1 MSNYFLKEIFSGKN
15 TNIIFS
21 NEISV
26 ENQVINII
34 SDIKSE
40 KDTHI
45 ELLYFFS
52 SFDKYQEIQTQKKAL
67 YKNFENNT
75 DAIKNLNIK
84 ENTLRVDILNL
95 CLVLNKIEYTEKI
108 DEIKSLIKIGAI
120 SKADYVLDEK
130 YLKEKEAFIEQY
142 EENKKNIKETSDRLV
157 DSSNEFMVKA
167 SLVILKFELENRYEE
182 AENCLENSLKAAKY
196 SKVIDQIIL
205 CQNEIGNYY
214 LLHNKFDKSIQTF
227 SESIDLYEG
236 ISNKENYLNDISL
249 TYIGYT
255 NALLQ
260 NNQINDVDK
269 IFNEAQSLFSSY
281 NNNQLN
287 ENFVYFLFNYLFFL
301 TNKKKYT
308 QAKDTFNKISN
319 FIEKRVDYKNEA
331 NDIVIKF
338 LFTGSYYFT
347 QIKDYEKAEKGFLKI
362 LQIYK
367 SNYIKDDYFSSRIIY
382 NEIANYYIE
391 INELKKAKHIL
402 EEGIKEIE
410 KILNKNPQ
418 KFIPELAITQSN
430 YSIVLYRLNLLD
442 EAERILNIATVFLE
456 ELSKEQISAY
466 ETFLGK
472 NYNLLSSIYRRK
484 DKLELSKKYIEL
496 SINIKQKYAKEDE
509 VFFSEELLTSELNL
523 GNYYSR
529 NNEIDK
535 AIKQYYFVL
544 DKLNIYGVN
553 KNIEKEV
560 IVLRNIGECYVKQQD
575 FFSAKH
581 IYYDGLKKIKANL
594 NLIQNQIQE
603 AYYYTDLIGL
613 YYGLKQ
619 YRKSLIYIKQL
630 KKSNLYKKLYLK
642 EIHGNIPQN
651 LRTLIMLYRF
661 MSKIMKVKI
670 CLSKMRKKTHN
681 RVGRE

>member
-1 MSNYFLKEIFSGKN
+1 MGNYFLKDIFSGKN

-26 ENQVINII
+26 ENQIINII

-67 YKNFENNT
+67 YKNDANNI
-75 DAIKNLNIK
+75 DAIKKLDIQ

-95 CLVLNKIEYTEKI
+95 CLLLNKIEYTEKI
-108 DEIKSLIKIGAI
+108 DEIKSLIKKGQIT
-120 SKADYVLDEK
+120 KAEYVLDEK
-130 YLKEKEAFIEQY
+130 YLKEKEAFLEQY
-142 EENKKNIKETSDRLV
+142 EANKKNIKETSDKLV

-167 SLVILKFELENRYEE
+167 SLVLLKFELENRFEE
-182 AENCLENSLKAAKY
+182 AEDCLDNSLKAAKY

-214 LLHNKFDKSIQTF
+214 LLHNKFNRSIQTYK
-227 SESIDLYEG
+227 ESIDLYKD
-236 ISNKENYLNDISL
+236 ITNKENYLKEISF
-249 TYIGYT
+249 TYFGYT
-255 NALLQ
+255 SALLQ
-260 NNQINDVDK
+260 NNQISDVDK
-269 IFNEAQSLFSSY
+269 IFNEVLIFFSQY
-281 NNNQLN
+281 KHNQLN
-287 ENFVYFLFNYLFFL
+287 ENFVYLLFNYLFFL
-301 TNKKKYT
+301 TNKKKYE
-308 QAKDTFNKISN
+308 QAEKIFNEISYL
-319 FIEKRVDYKNEA
+319 IEKRIDYENEA
-331 NDIVIKF
+331 NDIIIKF
-338 LFTGSYYFT
+338 LFTASYYFT
-347 QIKDYEKAEKGFLKI
+347 QIKDFKNAEKGFLEI
-362 LQIYK
+362 LRIYK

-410 KILNKNPQ
+410 NIVNKNPQ
-418 KFIPELAITQSN
+418 KFVSELAITQTT
-430 YSIVLYRLNLLD
+430 YSRVLYSLNLLD
-442 EAERILNIATVFLE
+442 EAEKILNIATGSFE

-466 ETFLGK
+466 ETFLAK

-484 DKLELSKKYIEL
+484 NKLELSKKYIEL
-496 SINIKQKYAKEDE
+496 SINIKQKYTKEDK
-509 VFFSEELLTSELNL
+509 VYFSDELLTSELNL

-529 NNEIDK
+529 NNKIDK
-535 AIKQYYFVL
+535 AIKQYYYVL

-560 IVLRNIGECYVKQQD
+560 IILRNIAQCYEEQQN
-575 FFSAKH
+575 FYTAKH
-581 IYYDGLKKIKANL
+581 ILYDGLKKIRLELNL
-594 NLIQNQIQE
+594 SLIQNQIEE
-603 AYYYTDLIGL
+603 AFYYTELIGL
-613 YYGLKQ
+613 YYTQKQ

-651 LRTLIMLYRF
+651 LRALIMGCRF
-661 MSKIMKVKI
+661 MSKIINVKI
-670 CLSKMRKKTHN
+670 CLEKMSIKNT
-681 RVGRE
+681 